1 MAKSD
6 TKKTSVKR
14 KHTEKEDDAPVEST
28 ALKLSGLE
36 MLTDDEDDEYDPD
49 AESDGGVD
57 EFPEIDA
64 DSDSDEDEG
73 EEDEDFSGEEDEEDE
88 EESSSE
94 DSELESDYHVG
105 PRAKT
110 VISGITGQPKK
121 VYPEIEPDYD
131 SDSSTED
138 VCANQLIYKSS
149 VDISSQGDQPSGQ
162 CADALVRRYA
172 AHWLRC
178 QWKEGPSSC
187 YRRRAGQVPRDR

>member
-64 DSDSDEDEG
+64 ASDSDEDEDFSG
-73 EEDEDFSGEEDEEDE
+73 EEDEEDEEDE

-110 VISGITGQPKK
+110 LISDITGQPKK

-131 SDSSTED
+131 SDSSTEE
-138 VCANQLIYKSS
+138 VCANLLIYKSS
-149 VDISSQGDQPSGQ
+149 VDISS
-162 CADALVRRYA
+162 
-172 AHWLRC
+172 
-178 QWKEGPSSC
+178 
-187 YRRRAGQVPRDR
+187 